1 MRYPLFTLLLCGW
14 LPVLAQDADT
24 GLQSPMEL
32 VQQARSEIK
41 EISIEELAARP
52 APSILIDVREP
63 YEYEEGRIPGARNI
77 PRGRLEFDL
86 MKHPELEL
94 IGKVDPPS
102 LAATEIVLYCRSGG
116 RGALAAQSLQSM
128 GFTNVKS
135 IAGGYQAWVEAG
147 EPVQQNPAE

>member
-1 MRYPLFTLLLCGW
+1 MRIPVFTFLLLTW
-14 LPVLAQDADT
+14 LPGLAQDTGT

-32 VQQARSEIK
+32 VEQARSEIK
-41 EISIEELAARP
+41 EISVDELAARAAP
-52 APSILIDVREP
+52 AVLIDVREP

-86 MKHPELEL
+86 LKHPELEL

-102 LAATEIVLYCRSGG
+102 LGATEIVLYCRSGG

-135 IAGGYQAWVEAG
+135 VAGGYLAWLEAG
-147 EPVQQNPAE
+147 EPIQQNPAD